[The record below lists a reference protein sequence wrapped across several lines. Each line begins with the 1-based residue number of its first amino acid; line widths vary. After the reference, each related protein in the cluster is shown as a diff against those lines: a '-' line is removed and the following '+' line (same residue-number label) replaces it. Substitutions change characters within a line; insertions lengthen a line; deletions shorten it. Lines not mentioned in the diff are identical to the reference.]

1 MPKPKAIDDCAVWDR
16 LKLDESFEA
25 LPDKQVDRLAK
36 WRNVA

>member
-25 LPDKQVDRLAK
+25 LPDKAVDRLAK